1 MIRSLLLLT
10 TYCASF
16 VSQTTFILKLGSDY
30 YCACMCCVMSM
41 AKSSVIGVRREENG
55 GIVSGISR
63 IGSLGGPGP
72 TSPVVV
78 ILMFAVAVLF
88 ESSCI
93 Y

>member
-1 MIRSLLLLT
+1 
-10 TYCASF
+10 
-16 VSQTTFILKLGSDY
+16 
-30 YCACMCCVMSM
+30 MSM

-78 ILMFAVAVLF
+78 ILMFAVAVHVLVVCNVH
-88 ESSCI
+88 CI
-93 Y
+93 CTCSNACLHNL